1 MYSKKRVYS
10 IIFITFVLTTALY
23 TSAIAFVPSL
33 GNFLGSIRTMLD
45 RNDNLGARL
54 SEVNSYVD
62 NYFINDYDKEKM
74 ADNALKGYV
83 SALNDPYTEYI
94 SKSEYKEFM
103 SELTGNY
110 KGIGVEVYV
119 DTDGYI
125 TVLSAFDDSPAA
137 KAGILPG
144 DKIVGVNDTA
154 VNIDNYNEAINM
166 MRGVGEYGKTDDMTL
181 TILRGSEKIK
191 IDITR
196 TEVVNQTVK
205 TKMLDNNIGYIRI
218 SQFDDD
224 TGTDFSRL
232 TDNLIADGAK
242 SLIIDLRDNPGGVLT
257 GVVNVAD
264 KLLGKGKIITIKEK
278 SGKET
283 VYNSDKN
290 EVDLPMCVLING
302 NSASASEVL
311 AGALKDHK
319 KATLVGEK
327 SFGKGIVQT
336 IFDLSDKSALKI
348 TTAKYYTPNG
358 TCIHGKGIQPDYKV
372 ELNADKNIM
381 ALDASEDTQLQK
393 AIEILSK

>member
-33 GNFLGSIRTMLD
+33 DSFLGSIRTILD

-54 SEVNSYVD
+54 NEINSYVD

-74 ADNALKGYV
+74 ADNALEGYV

-125 TVLSAFDDSPAA
+125 TVLSAFDDSPASN
-137 KAGILPG
+137 AGILPG

-166 MRGVGEYGKTDDMTL
+166 MRGIGEYGKTDDMTL
-181 TILRGSEKIK
+181 TILRGSKKIK
-191 IDITR
+191 VDITR

-205 TKMLDNNIGYIRI
+205 TKMLDNNIGYVRI

-290 EVDLPMCVLING
+290 EVDLPMCVLINR

>member
-224 TGTDFSRL
+224 TGADFSRL

-264 KLLGKGKIITIKEK
+264 KLLGKGKIMTIKEK
-278 SGKET
+278 CGKET

>member
-33 GNFLGSIRTMLD
+33 DSFLGSIRTILD

-54 SEVNSYVD
+54 SEINSYVD

-74 ADNALKGYV
+74 ADNALEGYV

-94 SKSEYKEFM
+94 SKSEYKEFI

-125 TVLSAFDDSPAA
+125 TVLSAFDDSPASN
-137 KAGILPG
+137 AGILPG

-166 MRGVGEYGKTDDMTL
+166 MRGIGEYGKTDDMTL
-181 TILRGSEKIK
+181 TILRGSKKIK
-191 IDITR
+191 VDITR

-205 TKMLDNNIGYIRI
+205 TKMLDNNIGYVRI

-290 EVDLPMCVLING
+290 EVDLPMCVLINR

>member
-224 TGTDFSRL
+224 TGADFSRL

>member
-33 GNFLGSIRTMLD
+33 DSFLGSIRTILD

-54 SEVNSYVD
+54 SEINSYVD

-74 ADNALKGYV
+74 ADNALEGYV
-83 SALNDPYTEYI
+83 AALNDPYTEYI

-125 TVLSAFDDSPAA
+125 TVLSAFDDSPASN
-137 KAGILPG
+137 AGILPG

-166 MRGVGEYGKTDDMTL
+166 MRGIGEYGKTDDMTL
-181 TILRGSEKIK
+181 TILRGSKKIK
-191 IDITR
+191 VDITR

-205 TKMLDNNIGYIRI
+205 TKMLDNNIGYVRI

-290 EVDLPMCVLING
+290 EVDLPMCVLINR